1 MIARHRFLPFVL
13 LAVAIGVF
21 LFLEWIGGSTY
32 PLDVAAIREGA
43 LWRALHPQAEGLI
56 ILYTHLGS
64 APALLSML
72 ALGAAWLW
80 WRRERARAA
89 ALLAAVLGTRA
100 GVEILKLVVDRARP
114 SLDPHPVVVHSQSFP
129 SGHASNSM
137 ATFLALALFMAPER
151 WRRPA
156 VAAAVTAS
164 LAMGTTR
171 PVLGVHWPSDV
182 LAGWIFGT
190 TVTLLAWWWL
200 NRRGERSAA

>member
-1 MIARHRFLPFVL
+1 VIARHRFLPFML
-13 LAVAIGVF
+13 LAAAIGVF

-64 APALLSML
+64 APALLSMA
-72 ALGAAWLW
+72 ALGAGWLW

-89 ALLAAVLGTRA
+89 ALLGAVLGTRM

-137 ATFLALALFMAPER
+137 ATFLALALFVAPPS
-151 WRRPA
+151 WRKPA

-164 LAMGTTR
+164 LVMGATR
-171 PVLGVHWPSDV
+171 PLLGVHWPSDV
-182 LAGWIFGT
+182 LGGWIFGAS
-190 TVTLLAWWWL
+190 VTLLAWWWL
-200 NRRGERSAA
+200 NRRDGRIGA

>member
-1 MIARHRFLPFVL
+1 VIARHRFLPFML

-21 LFLEWIGGSTY
+21 LVLEWIGGSTY

-43 LWRALHPQAEGLI
+43 LWRALHPQVEGLI

-64 APALLSML
+64 APALLSMA
-72 ALGAAWLW
+72 ALGAGWLW

-89 ALLAAVLGTRA
+89 ALLGAVLGTRM

-114 SLDPHPVVVHSQSFP
+114 SLDPHPVVVHSKSFP

-137 ATFLALALFMAPER
+137 ATFLALALFVAPPS
-151 WRRPA
+151 WRKPA

-164 LAMGTTR
+164 LVMGATR
-171 PVLGVHWPSDV
+171 PLLGVHWPSDV
-182 LAGWIFGT
+182 LAGWIFGAS
-190 TVTLLAWWWL
+190 VTLLAWWWL
-200 NRRGERSAA
+200 NRRDARSGA